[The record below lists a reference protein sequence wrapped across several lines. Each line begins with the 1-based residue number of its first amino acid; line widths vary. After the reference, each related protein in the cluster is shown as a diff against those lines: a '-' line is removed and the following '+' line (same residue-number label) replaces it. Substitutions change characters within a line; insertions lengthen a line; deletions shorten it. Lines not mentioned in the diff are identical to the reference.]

1 MIKNTIKKCKH
12 DKRKSLCKEC
22 GGGSLCKHDKEKSHC
37 KECGG
42 STFCKHDKRK
52 STCHECNGSSFC
64 KHEIRKSR
72 CKECGGSE
80 LCKHDKQKSQ
90 CKECGGNRFCEHNK
104 FKSIC
109 HDCGGSSLCKHDKR
123 KSRCK
128 ECNDSAFCKH
138 DKLKSL
144 CKECDGSEL
153 CKHGKV
159 KCKECGGP
167 AFCKHNK
174 FKERCKECGGSALC
188 KTPNC
193 LTYKIKKYHDHCL
206 NCYIHLFPNESN
218 SRNYKTKEK
227 TVSDFILKEFIEYS
241 WISDKKIEDG
251 CSKRRPDLLLDLGYH
266 IIIIE
271 IDETQHKNYDEI
283 CENKRIMEISQ
294 DLGHRPI
301 IFIRFNPDSY
311 KNKENKLIN
320 SCWQINKLGICCIN
334 KKYENEW
341 NNRLKIL
348 KQTIEFWCNENNKS
362 TKIIE
367 IVELFFDEEI
377 IEEIF
382 EEITTDDDTIYDGSF
397 SDYEK
402 EYINA
407 KIINKPN
414 NNSIKSH
421 EV

>member
-1 MIKNTIKKCKH
+1 MIKNIHKKCEH
-12 DKRKSLCKEC
+12 NKRKSVCKDC

-362 TKIIE
+362 TKMIE
-367 IVELFFDEEI
+367 IVELFFDEDI
-377 IEEIF
+377 I

-407 KIINKPN
+407 NIIKSN
-414 NNSIKSH
+414 NNSIISH

>member
-1 MIKNTIKKCKH
+1 MIKNIHKKCEH
-12 DKRKSLCKEC
+12 NKRKSVCKDC

-407 KIINKPN
+407 NIIKSN
-414 NNSIKSH
+414 NNSIISH

>member
-1 MIKNTIKKCKH
+1 MIKNIHKKCEH
-12 DKRKSLCKEC
+12 NKRKSVCKDC

-80 LCKHDKQKSQ
+80 LCKHNKQKSQ

-377 IEEIF
+377 V

-407 KIINKPN
+407 NIIKSN
-414 NNSIKSH
+414 NNSIISH

>member
-1 MIKNTIKKCKH
+1 MIKNIHKKCEH
-12 DKRKSLCKEC
+12 NKRKSVCKDC

-80 LCKHDKQKSQ
+80 LCKHNKQKSQ

-362 TKIIE
+362 TKMIE

-377 IEEIF
+377 V

-407 KIINKPN
+407 NIIKSN
-414 NNSIKSH
+414 NNSIISH

>member
-1 MIKNTIKKCKH
+1 MIKNIHKKCEH
-12 DKRKSLCKEC
+12 NKRKSVCKDC

-80 LCKHDKQKSQ
+80 LCKHNKQKSQ

-241 WISDKKIEDG
+241 WISDRKIEDG

-362 TKIIE
+362 TKMIE
-367 IVELFFDEEI
+367 IVELFFD
-377 IEEIF
+377 

-407 KIINKPN
+407 NIIKSN
-414 NNSIKSH
+414 NNSIISH

>member
-1 MIKNTIKKCKH
+1 MIKNIHKKCEH
-12 DKRKSLCKEC
+12 NKRKSVCKDC

-80 LCKHDKQKSQ
+80 LCKHNKQKSQ

-362 TKIIE
+362 TKMIE

-407 KIINKPN
+407 NIIKSN
-414 NNSIKSH
+414 NNSIISH

>member
-1 MIKNTIKKCKH
+1 MIKNIHKKCEH
-12 DKRKSLCKEC
+12 NKRKSVCKDC

-80 LCKHDKQKSQ
+80 LCKHNKQKSQ

-334 KKYENEW
+334 KKYENE
-341 NNRLKIL
+341 
-348 KQTIEFWCNENNKS
+348 
-362 TKIIE
+362 
-367 IVELFFDEEI
+367 
-377 IEEIF
+377 
-382 EEITTDDDTIYDGSF
+382 
-397 SDYEK
+397 
-402 EYINA
+402 
-407 KIINKPN
+407 
-414 NNSIKSH
+414 
-421 EV
+421 

>member
-80 LCKHDKQKSQ
+80 LCKHNKQKSQ

-109 HDCGGSSLCKHDKR
+109 HDCGGSSLCKHDTR

-144 CKECDGSEL
+144 CKECGGSEL

-193 LTYKIKKYHDHCL
+193 STYKIKKYHDHCL

-227 TVSDFILKEFIEYS
+227 TVSDFILQTFIEYS

-311 KNKENKLIN
+311 KNKENKLVN

-334 KKYENEW
+334 KKYENDW

-362 TKIIE
+362 TKMIE
-367 IVELFFDEEI
+367 IVELFFDEDI
-377 IEEIF
+377 VKD
-382 EEITTDDDTIYDGSF
+382 ITTDDDSIYDGSF

>member
-1 MIKNTIKKCKH
+1 MIKNIYKKC
-12 DKRKSLCKEC
+12 E
-22 GGGSLCKHDKEKSHC
+22 
-37 KECGG
+37 
-42 STFCKHDKRK
+42 
-52 STCHECNGSSFC
+52 
-64 KHEIRKSR
+64 
-72 CKECGGSE
+72 
-80 LCKHDKQKSQ
+80 
-90 CKECGGNRFCEHNK
+90 
-104 FKSIC
+104 
-109 HDCGGSSLCKHDKR
+109 HDKR
-123 KSRCK
+123 KSRCRECGGSEVCKHNKRKSQCYECNGSELCRHKKIKYNCK
-128 ECNDSAFCKH
+128 ECDYGVTYCKHEKQKSLCIECNSPLCKHNKQKKICKECDGAAFCKH
-138 DKLKSL
+138 DIRKS
-144 CKECDGSEL
+144 
-153 CKHGKV
+153 
-159 KCKECGGP
+159 
-167 AFCKHNK
+167 
-174 FKERCKECGGSALC
+174 RCYQCGGSALC

-193 LTYKIKKYHDHCL
+193 ITRKNKRYNGYCL

-362 TKIIE
+362 TKMIE

-377 IEEIF
+377 V

-407 KIINKPN
+407 NIIKSN
-414 NNSIKSH
+414 NNSIISH

>member
-80 LCKHDKQKSQ
+80 LCKHNKQKSQ
-90 CKECGGNRFCEHNK
+90 CKECGSNRFCEHNK

-311 KNKENKLIN
+311 KNKKNKLIN

-334 KKYENEW
+334 KKNEW

-362 TKIIE
+362 TKMIE

-377 IEEIF
+377 IEEI
-382 EEITTDDDTIYDGSF
+382 TTDDDSIYDGSF

-407 KIINKPN
+407 NIIKSN
-414 NNSIKSH
+414 NNSIISH